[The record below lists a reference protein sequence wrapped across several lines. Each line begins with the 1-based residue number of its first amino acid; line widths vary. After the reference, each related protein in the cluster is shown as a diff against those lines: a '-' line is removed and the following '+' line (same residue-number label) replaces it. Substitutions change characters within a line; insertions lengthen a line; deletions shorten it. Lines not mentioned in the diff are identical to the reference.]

1 MLFSEEH
8 VKANIRNRDG
18 RRVFYLDKK
27 DTLTSAARDYLTRE
41 RIEILPASQA
51 KPEEYCLE
59 NGAVFHEK
67 PENYT
72 HLRGNILVPKT
83 HPVIAFRGAID
94 ALQAQLLL
102 CQQAAPEPLRGDIGE
117 ILALA
122 RNIIRWDVLQEPAVM
137 DRLCGLTPHQIREH
151 SHFPQKHYGIP
162 HFMPE
167 ATDSP
172 LLLQLNVARC
182 AARQTELLA
191 NHAFAENRQDL
202 LQVLNRVSSM
212 LYILMIRTKKD
223 QATTE
228 VEGWKKQKFPP

>member
-1 MLFSEEH
+1 MSFSEEQ

-18 RRVFYLDKK
+18 KRIFYLGSGDA
-27 DTLTSAARDYLTRE
+27 LTPSARDYLQRE
-41 RIEILPASQA
+41 RIEILPGHMA
-51 KPEEYCLE
+51 KPEEYRLE
-59 NGAVFHEK
+59 NGAILRDK
-67 PENYT
+67 PEHYT

-83 HPVIAFRGAID
+83 HPVIAFRGAMD

-102 CQQAAPEPLRGDIGE
+102 AQQAAPAPLRGDIGE

-137 DRLCGLTPHQIREH
+137 DKLCGLTPQQIREH

-172 LLLQLNVARC
+172 LLLQLNLARC
-182 AARQTELLA
+182 AARHAELMA
-191 NHAFAENRQDL
+191 NHAFTHQRQDL

-212 LYILMIRTKKD
+212 LYILMIRVKKD

-228 VEGWKKQKFPP
+228 VEGWKKQKFPL